1 MRFKQI
7 VQIMRG
13 ILPFV
18 LLLSMLSGCASV
30 STNALELIGQPAPE
44 ARLMMLE
51 GGDIAIRAKDG
62 RTKVLLFWA
71 TWCPYSRGAIE
82 DFEELAREYA
92 NRRDLS
98 FYAVSVDNNQDIAEL
113 LGRIS
118 EQDLR
123 VVQHVFSGNDIQ
135 DEVFLSLRGK
145 TIPYAAVID
154 KSGFVRF
161 LDIGVSGLDDYL
173 ATLD

>member
-30 STNALELIGQPAPE
+30 STNALELIGHPAPE

-82 DFEELAREYA
+82 DFEELA
-92 NRRDLS
+92 NRSDIS

-145 TIPYAAVID
+145 TIPYAAVVD
-154 KSGFVRF
+154 KSGVVRF
-161 LDIGVSGLDDYL
+161 LGIGVSGLDDYL

>member
-1 MRFKQI
+1 M
-7 VQIMRG
+7 
-13 ILPFV
+13 
-18 LLLSMLSGCASV
+18 
-30 STNALELIGQPAPE
+30 
-44 ARLMMLE
+44 
-51 GGDIAIRAKDG
+51 
-62 RTKVLLFWA
+62 LFWA

-135 DEVFLSLRGK
+135 DEVFK
-145 TIPYAAVID
+145 
-154 KSGFVRF
+154 
-161 LDIGVSGLDDYL
+161 L
-173 ATLD
+173 AWQNHPLCGCGR